1 MPIARFQ
8 MPDGRVARF
17 EVPEGTTPE
26 QAQSMMAEHMVQQP
40 PEPEK
45 SFGAKVAQGVGNLAA
60 GAVRG
65 AGSIG
70 ATLLWPVDKA
80 GDLMD
85 RASGVSDTGL
95 KGLVTGEKR
104 LTRNEQRRQDMDSG
118 LQSMGADPNSWL
130 YKGGK
135 LAGEIAG
142 TAGAGGALANGLS
155 RVPMLAKSLPGVIE
169 AVRTSGMTAGNAG
182 LGARALGGSISG
194 AATAGLV
201 NPEDALTGAAIGGA
215 LPVAAKAAGLA
226 GSTLGRGL
234 RGAPVAPEVAALAKR
249 AEQLGIDIPADRIVN
264 SKPLDAMASTLNY
277 VPFSGRAATEAKM
290 GAQLNQALSRTFGEN
305 SSNVTQALRQA
316 EGKLGGQ
323 FDTFLKN
330 NSVAVDQQFVADLAD
345 AANKA
350 SRELGSDGASII
362 AKQVDDIVAKAG
374 TGVIDGQAAYNI
386 KKTLDRIGNRNSP
399 EAWYALDLK
408 KKLMEALNRSVGTDQ
423 AQAFGQLRQQYGN
436 MLDLQ
441 KLAKNGA
448 EGEISVARL
457 ANMRGIKND
466 SMQELADI
474 AAQFVK
480 QREGQHG
487 MAQRAIVGGV
497 TFGAGGLGGLLGGA
511 TVGRAA
517 NSALN
522 SKTVKGL
529 LTDGIPDLISDPAAQ
544 LAYRIS
550 PLLGGGR

>member
-1 MPIARFQ
+1 